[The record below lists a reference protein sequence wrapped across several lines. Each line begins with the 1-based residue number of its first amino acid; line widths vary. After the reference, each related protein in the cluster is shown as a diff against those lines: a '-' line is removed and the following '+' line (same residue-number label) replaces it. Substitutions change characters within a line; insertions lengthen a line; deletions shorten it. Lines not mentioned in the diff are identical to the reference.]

1 MKRFI
6 TTGTL
11 TLALTACTTLG
22 DVEKQALHDR
32 AIADARSQ
40 PKEIHLAYLQCY
52 ALRDVDKDFC
62 KRKVKSTIEG
72 RKDAS
77 TWEYILPFDYEVE
90 RLGFQA
96 FLRDHGKS
104 CAGIDKGPEF
114 NSDIKAYDVI
124 CTDGNHYAVRF
135 DYKNEKWEMAE

>member
-1 MKRFI
+1 MKRLI
-6 TTGTL
+6 TL
-11 TLALTACTTLG
+11 TIPITLAACTTLG
-22 DVEKQALHDR
+22 NVEKQALHDR

-52 ALRDVDKDFC
+52 ALRDVDKDSC
-62 KRKVKSTIEG
+62 KRKVKQTIEG
-72 RKDAS
+72 RNGAS
-77 TWEYILPFDYEVE
+77 TWEYILPFDYEAE

-114 NSDIKAYDVI
+114 NSDTKAYDVI
-124 CTDGNHYAVRF
+124 CTDGHRYAMRF
-135 DYKNEKWEMAE
+135 DYKNEQWELAE

>member
-6 TTGTL
+6 TTSAVAI
-11 TLALTACTTLG
+11 ALTSCTTLG

-52 ALRDVDKDFC
+52 ALRDVDKDSC
-62 KRKVKSTIEG
+62 KRKVKSEIEG

-90 RLGFQA
+90 RLGFRA
-96 FLRDHGKS
+96 FLRDHGKT
-104 CAGIDKGPEF
+104 CADIDKGPQF
-114 NSDIKAYDVI
+114 NSDTKAYDVI
-124 CTDGNHYAVRF
+124 CTDGHRYAMRF
-135 DYKNEKWEMAE
+135 DYKNVQWELAE